1 MRVKRLVILLSF
13 IVLAVASGLFIF
25 WAMGTSWFWGFQI
38 SAYEKQDRINPP
50 KPGVVVFTG
59 SSSIRFWRTRNAQR
73 NYLAVLI
80 LLRLCGIFL
89 VVNGMYSLLHV
100 VDRR

>member
-38 SAYEKQDRINPP
+38 SAYEKQDRINPQNRA
-50 KPGVVVFTG
+50 
-59 SSSIRFWRTRNAQR
+59 SSC
-73 NYLAVLI
+73 
-80 LLRLCGIFL
+80 LREVPAFVSGARCPTT
-89 VVNGMYSLLHV
+89 
-100 VDRR
+100 